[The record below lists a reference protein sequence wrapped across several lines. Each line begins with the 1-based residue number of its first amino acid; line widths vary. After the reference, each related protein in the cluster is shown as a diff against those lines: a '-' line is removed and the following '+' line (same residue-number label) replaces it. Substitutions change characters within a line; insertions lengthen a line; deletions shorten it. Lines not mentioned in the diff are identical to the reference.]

1 MQTTQAHSFAVF
13 GLGRFGTSIVEHL
26 ARTDVEILAA
36 DRNLARVEAV
46 ADRVDQ
52 AVAGD
57 ASDPEFLRRIALEH
71 FDVVVFAMGE
81 DFESSVMG
89 TMLAKE
95 LGCKRVVVKALDPRQ
110 AKILTRIG
118 ADQVVLP
125 EVEMGAKIAK
135 SLINASIL
143 DVFDQIDGVDITER
157 HPDPSWI
164 GKTLAEANIRR
175 TANVE
180 VLALI
185 RDGRTQ
191 IPVNINTILA
201 AGDVLLTVASK
212 A

>member
-1 MQTTQAHSFAVF
+1 MKQKQAHSFAVF

-26 ARTDVEILAA
+26 AHSDVEILAV

-57 ASDPEFLRRIALEH
+57 ASDEEFLHRIALEH

-95 LGCKRVVVKALDPRQ
+95 LGCPRVVVKALDPRQ
-110 AKILTRIG
+110 ARILERIG

-135 SLINASIL
+135 SLVNANIL
-143 DVFDQIDGVDITER
+143 DVFDQIDGIDITER
-157 HPDPSWI
+157 RPDPSWI
-164 GKTLAEANIRR
+164 GKTLAEADIRR
-175 TANVE
+175 TAKVE

-185 RDGRTQ
+185 RSGHTQ
-191 IPVNINTILA
+191 IPVNSDTILA
-201 AGDVLLTVASK
+201 PGDVLLTVDSQ
-212 A
+212 

>member
-1 MQTTQAHSFAVF
+1 MKQAQAHSFAVF

-26 ARTDVEILAA
+26 AQSDAEILAV

-57 ASDPEFLRRIALEH
+57 ASDEEFLRRVALEH

-95 LGCKRVVVKALDPRQ
+95 LGCPRVVVKALDPRQ
-110 AKILTRIG
+110 ARILTRIG

-135 SLINASIL
+135 SLVNANIL
-143 DVFDQIDGVDITER
+143 DVFDQIDGIDITER
-157 HPDPSWI
+157 RPDPSWL
-164 GKTLAEANIRR
+164 GKTLAEADIRR
-175 TANVE
+175 TAQVE

-185 RDGRTQ
+185 RNGHTQ
-191 IPVNINTILA
+191 IPVNIDTILA
-201 AGDVLLTVASK
+201 PGDVLLTVDSH
-212 A
+212 